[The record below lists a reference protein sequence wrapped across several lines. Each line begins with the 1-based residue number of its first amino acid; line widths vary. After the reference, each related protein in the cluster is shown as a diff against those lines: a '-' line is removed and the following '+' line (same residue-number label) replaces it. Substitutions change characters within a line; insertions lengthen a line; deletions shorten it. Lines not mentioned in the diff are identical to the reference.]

1 MNNYSEEFNWDTFLR
16 DTNTLRKEDNTYKLS
31 ADNYKIG
38 YFYNIICY
46 SYWRCIIIATY
57 NNHTFVYK
65 NIDES
70 MMPHNLHY
78 TNMAYY
84 TYDYPVLY
92 KENDSGEI
100 TEVVLISDLLSEI
113 ANNDFEYIPVKT
125 SGNKIIQDAKILKN
139 GEEIVFDDFS
149 NDVLNSFSIRAS
161 LNKMRYEA
169 ELPII
174 IEPYLEEVR
183 KLKKYIDSINIK
195 EILKS
200 LKVTVSES
208 FITKVGGDDR
218 YKVYRTASISNEVA
232 SQDEYLRKIWGLGE
246 ECIHSDS
253 GYTSAYNM
261 RIKDL
266 IVGEYKDS
274 VLEEEKNRLM
284 LKYSKEEHLGYLF
297 SALMVERNWI
307 RQYDLPTLE
316 SLYATE
322 KDKFRNKWPIEF
334 VENTNREVE
343 KLFYPLSSRVDN
355 VNAILENINSQI
367 QARID
372 RLKSDKE

>member
-1 MNNYSEEFNWDTFLR
+1 M
-16 DTNTLRKEDNTYKLS
+16 
-31 ADNYKIG
+31 
-38 YFYNIICY
+38 
-46 SYWRCIIIATY
+46 
-57 NNHTFVYK
+57 
-65 NIDES
+65 
-70 MMPHNLHY
+70 
-78 TNMAYY
+78 
-84 TYDYPVLY
+84 
-92 KENDSGEI
+92 
-100 TEVVLISDLLSEI
+100 
-113 ANNDFEYIPVKT
+113 
-125 SGNKIIQDAKILKN
+125 
-139 GEEIVFDDFS
+139 
-149 NDVLNSFSIRAS
+149 
-161 LNKMRYEA
+161 
-169 ELPII
+169 
-174 IEPYLEEVR
+174 
-183 KLKKYIDSINIK
+183 
-195 EILKS
+195 
-200 LKVTVSES
+200 TVSES

>member
-1 MNNYSEEFNWDTFLR
+1 
-16 DTNTLRKEDNTYKLS
+16 
-31 ADNYKIG
+31 
-38 YFYNIICY
+38 
-46 SYWRCIIIATY
+46 
-57 NNHTFVYK
+57 
-65 NIDES
+65 
-70 MMPHNLHY
+70 
-78 TNMAYY
+78 MAYY

-92 KENDSGEI
+92 KENDSGDI

-149 NDVLNSFSIRAS
+149 NDVLNLFSIRVS

-169 ELPII
+169 EQPIL
-174 IEPYLEEVR
+174 IEPYLEEVK

-200 LKVTVSES
+200 LKVSVSES
-208 FITKVGGDDR
+208 FINKVGGDDR
-218 YKVYRTASISNEVA
+218 YMVYRTASISNEVA
-232 SQDEYLRKIWGLGE
+232 SQDEYLKKIWGLGK

-343 KLFYPLSSRVDN
+343 KLFYPLSNRVDN
-355 VNAILENINSQI
+355 VNEILQNINSQI
-367 QARID
+367 HIRID
-372 RLKSDKE
+372 RLKSDKK

>member
-1 MNNYSEEFNWDTFLR
+1 
-16 DTNTLRKEDNTYKLS
+16 
-31 ADNYKIG
+31 
-38 YFYNIICY
+38 
-46 SYWRCIIIATY
+46 
-57 NNHTFVYK
+57 
-65 NIDES
+65 
-70 MMPHNLHY
+70 
-78 TNMAYY
+78 
-84 TYDYPVLY
+84 
-92 KENDSGEI
+92 
-100 TEVVLISDLLSEI
+100 
-113 ANNDFEYIPVKT
+113 
-125 SGNKIIQDAKILKN
+125 
-139 GEEIVFDDFS
+139 
-149 NDVLNSFSIRAS
+149 
-161 LNKMRYEA
+161 
-169 ELPII
+169 
-174 IEPYLEEVR
+174 
-183 KLKKYIDSINIK
+183 
-195 EILKS
+195 
-200 LKVTVSES
+200 
-208 FITKVGGDDR
+208 
-218 YKVYRTASISNEVA
+218 
-232 SQDEYLRKIWGLGE
+232 
-246 ECIHSDS
+246 
-253 GYTSAYNM
+253 M

-307 RQYDLPTLE
+307 RQYNLPTLE